1 MNGWIVFLLVAVP
14 VLAVVL
20 WMLLD
25 ESIVKIEPGELGLVL
40 VHGKA
45 TDKALDPGVHWVPAF
60 RRRIVQVY
68 PSLELSYR
76 AGAAGEGTDALE
88 RGGPPVAVVLGDRTT
103 ASASY
108 TVRFRLDPAR
118 LRLVHER
125 FGPDGIWSAVR
136 DLSARAVRSAV
147 NDPTTS
153 IDDLF
158 GPARHALDDRLHE
171 AVATALAVDGLEV
184 TMFQLDEVD
193 AGRSADAIQ
202 AAVRARLEL
211 EREQAESPMRQE
223 RARRDAE
230 IAGVLGG
237 VDADPALR
245 YREADAWRELVAEL
259 ARRAPMSPPR
269 SDAGRAERAERAEAA
284 VEESGAAE

>member
-245 YREADAWRELVAEL
+245 YREADAWRELVA
-259 ARRAPMSPPR
+259 
-269 SDAGRAERAERAEAA
+269 
-284 VEESGAAE
+284 